1 MVIGGALPYREAAA
15 VLAFVLAAALAVRLN
30 DEPVGERLRGRFL
43 LGLPWGTLVVV
54 GGVLGVYLFVQGG
67 LAHWYRPVVVP
78 FRAWS
83 FFSPLG
89 MVASSFAHTGPGH
102 LVGNLV
108 ATLAYGSLAEYAY
121 GHYPTERGSSSFG
134 SAPENPYVRAF
145 VVVPAASV
153 AVGLVLAPLSLG
165 PVIGFSGVVFAY
177 AGFALVHYPLAT
189 VVASVVT
196 RVPDLLYDAVSSPE
210 PVVESRPV
218 FVTPWFADIALQTH
232 ALGLVAGALLGIY
245 AARRRGTAASPAS
258 PGRLWFG
265 ALTFAVASSLWA
277 VYWFRGGGSFVLYRW
292 AGVALVSALALL
304 VTAAATASE
313 RPLLPRLAASADRE
327 TLVGGVKA
335 ISPRQVAAVVVLL
348 SVAGLGGPAVPVNL
362 VTAAGGELPSD
373 AVTVRDYEVT
383 YAEDVPNGMV
393 GVLDVD
399 AFGESTRVNTSGVIV
414 RSDRRNIWFTAVQS
428 GRLDLNGRAGV
439 VVGGVGWRERVAVDR
454 EGWNVVGNGT
464 VYRVNL
470 THRGETTTA
479 FVSEPRTAEPVVADR
494 NVSVAATGDRFVLA
508 VEYDGYTSRAP
519 IPAVNESVVV
529 SGLTFERGER
539 ALYAVAT
546 NERGDVTRVRVAGR
560 ETFRGRQ

>member
-1 MVIGGALPYREAAA
+1 MVTGGSLPYREATA
-15 VLAFVLAAALAVRLN
+15 VAAFVLAAALAMRLS
-30 DEPVGERLRGRFL
+30 DEPVGARLRRRFL
-43 LGLPWGTLVVV
+43 LGVPLGTLTVVV
-54 GGVLGVYLFVQGG
+54 GVLVVYLFVQSG
-67 LAHWYRPVVVP
+67 LGNWYRPVVVP

-89 MVASSFAHTGPGH
+89 MLASSFAHTGPGH

-108 ATLAYGSLAEYAY
+108 ATLAYGTLAEYAY

-134 SAPENPYVRAF
+134 SPLENPYVRAF
-145 VVVPAASV
+145 VVVPLVSV

-189 VVASVVT
+189 VFASVVT
-196 RVPDLLYDAVSSPE
+196 RVPNLLYDALLRPQ
-210 PVVESRPV
+210 PVVESRPI

-245 AARRRGTAASPAS
+245 AARRRGTAAPPAS
-258 PGRLWFG
+258 PGRLWLG
-265 ALTFAVASSLWA
+265 AITFAVASSLWA
-277 VYWFRGGGSFVLYRW
+277 VYWFRGEGTFVLYRW
-292 AGVALVSALALL
+292 VGVALVSALALL

-313 RPLLPRLAASADRE
+313 RPLLPGLAASADRR
-327 TLVGGVKA
+327 TLIGAVKA

-362 VTAAGGELPSD
+362 VTAAGDDLPSD
-373 AVTVRDYEVT
+373 TVTIRDYEVT

-393 GVLDVD
+393 GVLDVEIL
-399 AFGESTRVNTSGVIV
+399 GESTQVNTSGVIV
-414 RSDRRNIWFTAVQS
+414 RSNERNIWFTAVRA
-428 GRLDLNGRAGV
+428 GNLDLNGRARV
-439 VVGGVGWRERVAVDR
+439 VVGGVGWRETVAVDR

-479 FVSEPRTAEPVVADR
+479 FVSEPRVAEPVVADR
-494 NVSVAATGDRFVLA
+494 NISVEATPEEFLLA
-508 VEYDGYTSRAP
+508 VEYHGYTSRAP
-519 IPAVNESVVV
+519 MPAVNESVVV
-529 SGLTFERGER
+529 TGITFERGET

-546 NERGDVTRVRVAGR
+546 NERGDVTRVRVAGK
-560 ETFRGRQ
+560 ESFRGQR